1 MSEEERQT
9 WFRNMWEGKEEQQE
23 QTAQP
28 SESEPDAVAAT
39 DENEFNDDDEF
50 GDDFDDFAEGQE
62 ADDDFG
68 DFDEADETPMAAEPP
83 SPAKTQQPG
92 LLDGLPSLNLTTP
105 TDIDSSIQ
113 PYLDLIFPDTKTTP
127 TQSAPSDITGAAFLS
142 DRSLSLWQQLLQPP
156 PMAPPN
162 WTRSRIRRLFLVSLG
177 VPVDL
182 DEILPP
188 SKQKRLILPN
198 INLSSTA
205 SPRHS
210 TAIDRLKQGSANNST
225 TSVDSK
231 GAAKSKQKRH
241 TMLKGPPPPPDF
253 DLNAAALLCSTTYEA
268 LQNML
273 DAELREHLATLDD
286 LNQRASGVLE
296 YWLMRRDEGVKEK
309 EALEGVIENL
319 VGFVKGRRGG

>member
-1 MSEEERQT
+1 VLTCASQ
-9 WFRNMWEGKEEQQE
+9 
-23 QTAQP
+23 
-28 SESEPDAVAAT
+28 
-39 DENEFNDDDEF
+39 
-50 GDDFDDFAEGQE
+50 
-62 ADDDFG
+62 
-68 DFDEADETPMAAEPP
+68 
-83 SPAKTQQPG
+83 
-92 LLDGLPSLNLTTP
+92 PSLNLTTP
-105 TDIDSSIQ
+105 TDIDSSTQ
-113 PYLDLIFPDTKTTP
+113 PYLDLIFPDTKP
-127 TQSAPSDITGAAFLS
+127 TQTQTAPSDIAGTAFLS
-142 DRSLSLWQQLLQPP
+142 DRSLSLWHQLLQPP
-156 PMAPPN
+156 P
-162 WTRSRIRRLFLVSLG
+162 SLG

-205 SPRHS
+205 SPRQS
-210 TAIDRLKQGSANNST
+210 MAIDRLKQGSANNST

-231 GAAKSKQKRH
+231 GAAKQKQKRH

-268 LQNML
+268 LGNML
-273 DAELREHLATLDD
+273 DAELRDHLATLDD